1 MKKLFIGIAA
11 VFLILIVAVCALP
24 FLVPASTYGQV
35 AESRL
40 EAMLGRDVTLASDP
54 KITIFPQLGA
64 RIDDVEIA
72 NAEGF
77 DDPYLAKAGSLS
89 VAVKWLPL
97 FSRRVEI
104 AALRFED
111 AEVLLHQKSAT
122 LNNWTFSP
130 AKETPE
136 PVDGSGAPA
145 GDPGF
150 DAIVPRAELTNARI
164 VFRDEVAGEVYEAEE
179 INLIARLE
187 GLEAPVGLDL
197 NLVLNNEPL
206 SLTIEASSLLGLT
219 RDEDVETQVDFSSD
233 MAVASFDGT
242 FRAAD
247 TPIISGN
254 FSSGIRDL
262 PGLMAF
268 LNIESEQDMSAIGQ
282 IDASGSVSGAVD
294 TLSLLNLDVKQQSST
309 LRSDFTG
316 DIRMEGSSPAISG
329 TLRSSSSNLR
339 QLLEQLNVDMSAY
352 GSSAFKRF
360 DADIALTQS
369 GSRTNATINS
379 LEFDDVEV
387 TGTLGFDLSR
397 DVPSI
402 NADLSIPKL
411 DLSPYLVT
419 SSGKP
424 QASTPTDSWSEE
436 PIDLS
441 PLRLVNGEVKLAIA
455 DLTDG
460 RGSVQDLR
468 VSGTLSNGRFNGTL
482 NTSAPD
488 GGRSG
493 TPSMIAPLYNGNLTT
508 NIAVADVPNGPNTL
522 RIDANGSGIAAAELI
537 RFFTGMN
544 VLRGVGALD
553 SDVRMSGKS
562 LADFVRG
569 MNGTYSADVAEGAI
583 LGINLPQLLRAA
595 ADWRTALT
603 SGNLPSALSPSQETD
618 FSSLTLNG
626 NISNGVANIDTFQM
640 NAPFVRASATGSI
653 DLFNRTLD
661 IRITPRAVNTSSAQ
675 GNDGLKG
682 FGIPLKISGSWT
694 SVSGSLDMDFISD
707 LARREAGNLIQNEL
721 SDRLG
726 EDASGILGSV
736 LGGSRTPTPSQTT
749 TPAPADEI
757 GETEETAE
765 EETTPEDAARSL
777 LRDFIT
783 NRNRED

>member
-1 MKKLFIGIAA
+1 
-11 VFLILIVAVCALP
+11 
-24 FLVPASTYGQV
+24 
-35 AESRL
+35 
-40 EAMLGRDVTLASDP
+40 
-54 KITIFPQLGA
+54 
-64 RIDDVEIA
+64 
-72 NAEGF
+72 
-77 DDPYLAKAGSLS
+77 
-89 VAVKWLPL
+89 
-97 FSRRVEI
+97 
-104 AALRFED
+104 
-111 AEVLLHQKSAT
+111 
-122 LNNWTFSP
+122 
-130 AKETPE
+130 
-136 PVDGSGAPA
+136 
-145 GDPGF
+145 
-150 DAIVPRAELTNARI
+150 
-164 VFRDEVAGEVYEAEE
+164 
-179 INLIARLE
+179 
-187 GLEAPVGLDL
+187 
-197 NLVLNNEPL
+197 
-206 SLTIEASSLLGLT
+206 
-219 RDEDVETQVDFSSD
+219 
-233 MAVASFDGT
+233 
-242 FRAAD
+242 
-247 TPIISGN
+247 
-254 FSSGIRDL
+254 
-262 PGLMAF
+262 
-268 LNIESEQDMSAIGQ
+268 
-282 IDASGSVSGAVD
+282 
-294 TLSLLNLDVKQQSST
+294 
-309 LRSDFTG
+309 
-316 DIRMEGSSPAISG
+316 
-329 TLRSSSSNLR
+329 
-339 QLLEQLNVDMSAY
+339 
-352 GSSAFKRF
+352 
-360 DADIALTQS
+360 
-369 GSRTNATINS
+369 
-379 LEFDDVEV
+379 
-387 TGTLGFDLSR
+387 
-397 DVPSI
+397 
-402 NADLSIPKL
+402 
-411 DLSPYLVT
+411 
-419 SSGKP
+419 
-424 QASTPTDSWSEE
+424 
-436 PIDLS
+436 
-441 PLRLVNGEVKLAIA
+441 
-455 DLTDG
+455 
-460 RGSVQDLR
+460 
-468 VSGTLSNGRFNGTL
+468 
-482 NTSAPD
+482 
-488 GGRSG
+488 
-493 TPSMIAPLYNGNLTT
+493 MIAPLYNGNLTT

-675 GNDGLKG
+675 GNEGLNG